1 VITTQCRGKMRA
13 ARAAGALRAS
23 VVTLLVLIALPCASA
38 GAAESASLPLPASD
52 YAVRH
57 VCAAPAPGYAGCLA
71 MRLVPRGSKAASAE
85 ARPLAIPNSGPLAA
99 PSPKA
104 GEVGLRPEDLHR
116 AYELPDEAPTT
127 QTIALVDAYNDPT
140 AEADLEAY
148 DKEFNLPGCTSEHE
162 CFKKVNQAGTSSL
175 PFPKTTEELEKAGKG
190 TKSQQEEAKEASGWS
205 IEISLDIE
213 SAHATCE
220 SCKILL
226 VEADSASFEYLEEA
240 EKTAVEHATE
250 VSNSWGGAEAEEDL
264 TGAKAFDHPDT
275 VITAAAGDDGYL
287 NWDED
292 VEHSSERGYALFPAS
307 SPDVVAVGGTR
318 LLLDKAGNWENE
330 TVWNDGGG
338 ESEGVREGYGASGG
352 GCSDLF
358 SAPAWQHSDSLSVGC
373 AGRRAVADVAA
384 DGDPYTGVAIRDT
397 VPGSECETPYGV
409 AKTLAGW
416 CTIGG
421 TSLASPLVASVFALA
436 GGAEGVGYPA
446 ETLYENE
453 LENPTALHDVV
464 SGSNGECTEPFD
476 EEDGLTGCTVP
487 QEAASCSQEAICLA
501 REGYDG
507 PTGVGT
513 PNGIV
518 AFKPVSAAVR
528 QANEEK
534 RAAAKELSEEE
545 ERQREAKKQE
555 EEEKEKN
562 AGSDGGSTT
571 GSSIDSAS
579 GAASANGAP
588 ASPSSGTVGPSS
600 PAVSQPAIKLTAF
613 ALTPTALL
621 ALDRARPKVSS
632 VHFAF
637 TLSAAARVRATLAK
651 LVRVH
656 GHNRWISVPG
666 ALTFSAAEGHNQRH
680 LSSPDGLT
688 PGRYRLTLAPQGG
701 AARTL
706 TFQVA

>member
-1 VITTQCRGKMRA
+1 MITTQGRGKMRA
-13 ARAAGALRAS
+13 AQAAGALRAS
-23 VVTLLVLIALPCASA
+23 VVTLLALIALPCASA
-38 GAAESASLPLPASD
+38 GARESASLPLPESD
-52 YAVRH
+52 YTVRH
-57 VCAAPAPGYAGCLA
+57 VCAVPAPGYAGCLA
-71 MRLVPRGSKAASAE
+71 MRLVPRGSKAATAE
-85 ARPLAIPNSGPLAA
+85 ARPLAIANSGPLAA

-104 GEVGLRPEDLHR
+104 GEVGLRPEDLHKT
-116 AYELPDEAPTT
+116 YELPDEAPTT

-140 AEADLEAY
+140 AEVDLEAY
-148 DKEFNLPGCTSEHE
+148 DKEFNLPSCTSEHE
-162 CFKKVNQAGTSSL
+162 CFKQVNQAGTSSL
-175 PFPKTTEELEKAGKG
+175 PFPKTTEELEKAGRD
-190 TKSQQEEAKEASGWS
+190 TKSQKEEAKEASGWS

-213 SAHATCE
+213 SVHATCE

-226 VEADSASFEYLEEA
+226 VEADSAEFTDLETA
-240 EKTAVEHATE
+240 EKTAVEQATE

-292 VEHSSERGYALFPAS
+292 AEHAAERGYALFPAS

-318 LLLDKAGNWENE
+318 LLRNRAGEWENE

-352 GCSDLF
+352 GCSKLF
-358 SAPAWQHSDSLSVGC
+358 SAPAWQQSDSLSVGC

-384 DGDPYTGVAIRDT
+384 DADPYTGIAVRDT

-436 GGAEGVGYPA
+436 GGAEGVEYPT

-453 LENPTALHDVV
+453 IENPTSLHDIV
-464 SGSNGECTEPFD
+464 SGSNGECTEPFN
-476 EEDGLTGCTVP
+476 EEEGLAGCTVL

-513 PNGIV
+513 PNGIL

-534 RAAAKELSEEE
+534 RNAAAQQQLSEE
-545 ERQREAKKQE
+545 ERQREAKKKE
-555 EEEKEKN
+555 EEEN
-562 AGSDGGSTT
+562 TAGGGSPTA
-571 GSSIDSAS
+571 GSSINSAS
-579 GAASANGAP
+579 GAS
-588 ASPSSGTVGPSS
+588 ASPSSGTVDSSS
-600 PAVSQPAIKLTAF
+600 PTAGGPAIKLTAF

-621 ALDRARPKVSS
+621 ALDRPRSRISS
-632 VHFAF
+632 IAFTF
-637 TLSAAARVRATLAK
+637 TLSVAARVRATLAK
-651 LVRVH
+651 LLRVH
-656 GHNRWISVPG
+656 GHNRWVSLPG
-666 ALTFSAAEGHNQRH
+666 ALAFGASKGSNRRHLASAAA
-680 LSSPDGLT
+680 LT
-688 PGRYRLTLAPQGG
+688 SGRYHLTLTPQGG
-701 AARTL
+701 AAQTL
-706 TFQVA
+706 TLQIG

>member
-1 VITTQCRGKMRA
+1 M
-13 ARAAGALRAS
+13 
-23 VVTLLVLIALPCASA
+23 VTLIVLIVLPCASA
-38 GAAESASLPLPASD
+38 VATESTSLPLPESD
-52 YAVRH
+52 YTVRH
-57 VCAAPAPGYAGCLA
+57 VCTAPAPGYAGCLA
-71 MRLVPRGSKAASAE
+71 MQLVPHGSKAATAE
-85 ARPLAIPNSGPLAA
+85 TRPLAIPNSGPLTA

-116 AYELPDEAPTT
+116 AYDLPVAAPTT

-140 AEADLEAY
+140 AETDLEAY
-148 DKEFNLPGCTSEHE
+148 DKEFNLPSCTSEHE
-162 CFKKVNQAGTSSL
+162 CFEKVNQAGTSSL
-175 PFPKTTEELEKAGKG
+175 PFPETTEELEKASKG
-190 TKSQQEEAKEASGWS
+190 TRAEREEAKEASGWS
-205 IEISLDIE
+205 LEISLDIE
-213 SAHATCE
+213 SVHATCE

-240 EKTAVEHATE
+240 EKTSVEHATE
-250 VSNSWGGAEAEEDL
+250 VSNSWGGAEADEDL
-264 TGAKAFDHPDT
+264 AGATAFDHPDT

-292 VEHSSERGYALFPAS
+292 EEHSAERGYALFPAS

-318 LLLDKAGNWENE
+318 LLLNRAGEWENE
-330 TVWNDGGG
+330 TVWNDGG
-338 ESEGVREGYGASGG
+338 ESKDVREGYGASGG

-373 AGRRAVADVAA
+373 TGKRAVADIAA
-384 DGDPYTGVAIRDT
+384 DGDPYTGIAVRDT
-397 VPGSECETPYGV
+397 VPGSACETPYEEKV
-409 AKTLAGW
+409 AKKVVIKTLPGW

-421 TSLASPLVASVFALA
+421 TSLASPVVASVFALA
-436 GGAEGVGYPA
+436 GGAENVEYPA

-453 LENPTALHDVV
+453 LENPTALHDIV
-464 SGSNGECTEPFD
+464 SGSNGECEEPFN
-476 EEDGLTGCTVP
+476 EEEGLAGCTTL

-528 QANEEK
+528 RANEEK
-534 RAAAKELSEEE
+534 RNAAQKLSEE
-545 ERQREAKKQE
+545 ERQREAKTQE
-555 EEEKEKN
+555 EEGKN
-562 AGSDGGSTT
+562 AGSGSSGGGSTT
-571 GSSIDSAS
+571 GSSSNGSGSATSTSGAS
-579 GAASANGAP
+579 GS
-588 ASPSSGTVGPSS
+588 SSSGATTSSS
-600 PAVSQPAIKLTAF
+600 PTAAGEPTVKLTAF

-621 ALDRARPKVSS
+621 TLNRARPKVSS
-632 VHFAF
+632 VHFTF
-637 TLSAAARVRATLAK
+637 TLSATERVRATLAK

-666 ALTFSAAEGHNQRH
+666 ALTFSATKGRNRQH
-680 LSSPDGLT
+680 LTSSDGLA

-706 TFQVA
+706 TFQVG